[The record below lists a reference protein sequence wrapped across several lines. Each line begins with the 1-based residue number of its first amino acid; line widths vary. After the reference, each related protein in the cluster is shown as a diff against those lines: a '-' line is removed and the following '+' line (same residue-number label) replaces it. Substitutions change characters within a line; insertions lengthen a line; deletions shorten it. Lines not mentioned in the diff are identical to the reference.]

1 MLKLYTV
8 KDLFSNLVPDYINV
22 VGILKNV
29 QHINVNFR
37 DNRKTDEAVS
47 LNKLQNKY
55 IGELH
60 STSDENHL
68 PIVLIEDGFS
78 PLTSLLLS
86 TDNHYIIVIQ
96 QAKRILSSNLELYV
110 QIPIST

>member
-8 KDLFSNLVPDYINV
+8 KDLFSTLVPDHINV

-37 DNRKTDEAVS
+37 DNKRAPDEAVS

-60 STSDENHL
+60 STADENHL

-96 QAKRILSSNLELYV
+96 
-110 QIPIST
+110 